1 MNQLA
6 IVAPAERT
14 IRRRFEPRAR
24 ALPTPVRSALR
35 ILRREP
41 AGALG
46 LTLVAGL
53 ALVAVLAPVISPFD
67 PLQTGLG
74 APLSGPNAAHWLGSD
89 SLGRDV
95 LSRLI
100 WGARISL
107 SVSVISV
114 STGLLAGGAIGV
126 ASGYFGGAVDLLVQR
141 VVDSLLA
148 VPTLVLALALS
159 ATIGGSLPALAAVI
173 AVTLVPLTARVIRAD
188 TLVVR
193 EHQYVEAARAVGGSE
208 LRVLLRHVLPQLVP
222 NVIVLATIDLGAV
235 MIVEAS
241 LSFLGV
247 GIPAPAPSW
256 GQMLSGAA
264 TQYFRQAPLL
274 AVVPGLAISLAVL
287 GFNMT
292 GDTLR
297 NLLDPR
303 LRRRPD

>member
-6 IVAPAERT
+6 LAAGAERLV
-14 IRRRFEPRAR
+14 RRGLEPRAR
-24 ALPTPVRSALR
+24 GLPAPLQSALR
-35 ILRREP
+35 IMRHEP

-46 LTLVAGL
+46 LTIVAGL
-53 ALVAVLAPVISPFD
+53 VLAALLAPAIAPFD

-89 SLGRDV
+89 ALGRDV

-107 SVSVISV
+107 SVSAMSV
-114 STGLLAGGAIGV
+114 STGLLAGGALGIV
-126 ASGYFGGAVDLLVQR
+126 SGYFGGTLDLVVQR

-173 AVTLVPLTARVIRAD
+173 AVTLVPLTARVIRAE

-193 EHQYVEAARAVGGSE
+193 EQQYIEAARAVGGSE
-208 LRVLLRHVLPQLVP
+208 LRVLLHHVLPQLVP
-222 NVIVLATIDLGAV
+222 HLIVLATIDLGAV

-247 GIPAPAPSW
+247 GIPAPEPSW

-274 AVVPGLAISLAVL
+274 AVVPGLALSLAVL

-297 NLLDPR
+297 NVLDPR
-303 LRRRPD
+303 LRRRLD